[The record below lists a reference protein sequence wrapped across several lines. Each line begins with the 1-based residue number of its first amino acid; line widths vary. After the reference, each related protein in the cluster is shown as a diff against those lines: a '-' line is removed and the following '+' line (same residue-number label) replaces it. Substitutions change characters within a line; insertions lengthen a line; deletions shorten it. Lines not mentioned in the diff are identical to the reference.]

1 MNTRRLCQCAG
12 MWISTQTCAN
22 DKMCECG
29 CPHLL
34 PWEETSAAGCQ
45 RPPVRVRPAAA
56 DWLACRTDPLSA
68 GAEAAAEEI
77 CMRRNSC
84 LIRQTFGPPSE
95 MLWVCP
101 ACTNER
107 RVCWTGNLLCML
119 EVTDWQGFHA
129 AESLKNNVEMVSN
142 VAEMSNISWKHNSWD
157 REKIYTWQLCK
168 ILQIN
173 NNVSKHSAHS
183 VITFTTSNRRFG
195 TKFCPCVNA
204 QRMNPTDPLRK
215 ICDNSDDLLTFHL
228 SLSCTLISKANISML
243 AHWTEV

>member
-1 MNTRRLCQCAG
+1 
-12 MWISTQTCAN
+12 
-22 DKMCECG
+22 MCECG

-45 RPPVRVRPAAA
+45 RPPVRVHPAAA

-142 VAEMSNISWKHNSWD
+142 VAEMSNISWRHNSWD

-183 VITFTTSNRRFG
+183 VMAIS
-195 TKFCPCVNA
+195 PSLSLHL
-204 QRMNPTDPLRK
+204 TDALAPNSVHVLMLRGW
-215 ICDNSDDLLTFHL
+215 ILLTP
-228 SLSCTLISKANISML
+228 SGRSVITLMISWLFISASAVL
-243 AHWTEV
+243 